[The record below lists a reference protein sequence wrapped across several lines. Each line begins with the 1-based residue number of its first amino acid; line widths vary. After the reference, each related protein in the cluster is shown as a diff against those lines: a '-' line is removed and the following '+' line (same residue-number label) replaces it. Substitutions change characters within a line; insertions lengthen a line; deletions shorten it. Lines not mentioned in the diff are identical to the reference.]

1 VVHGLTSRLA
11 DRIARDL
18 PATIALR
25 PALPDDRDLLLAVYA
40 ATRAD
45 ELAVVPWS
53 DAEKAAFIAMQF
65 EAQDRSYREA
75 YPEGEFLVVV
85 HGDIPAGRLYLV
97 LIGDEIRVVDIA
109 LLPEHR
115 GLGIGSALLSS
126 VISAAE
132 ETGAAVSLH
141 VETWSAARRLYER
154 LGFRSVEVRGFY
166 ELMRRDATG
175 QLNTA
180 S

>member
-1 VVHGLTSRLA
+1 VVHGLTARLA
-11 DRIARDL
+11 DRVARDL
-18 PATIALR
+18 PDPIALR
-25 PALPDDRDLLLAVYA
+25 PALPHDRDLLLAVYA

-45 ELAVVPWS
+45 ELAVIPWS

-65 EAQDRSYREA
+65 DAQDRSYREA
-75 YPEGEFLVVV
+75 YPQGEFLVVLRDDV
-85 HGDIPAGRLYLV
+85 PAGRLYLV
-97 LIGDEIRVVDIA
+97 RIGEEIRVVDIA

-115 GLGIGSALLSS
+115 ALGIGSALLSG
-126 VISAAE
+126 VISVAE
-132 ETGAAVSLH
+132 ETSVAVSLH

-166 ELMRRDATG
+166 ELMRRDPTG